1 MHSVWKRQP
10 RKEIEDSHNSSS
22 PKWYREWE
30 WFVKIL
36 RGLTTSP
43 WKAGCE
49 FTLWRNQGKLGGVK
63 VPTYQ
68 HSISLESRETER
80 ISHCDLYQMGGNQTV
95 KTGWSSPQR
104 VSYPQHSTGEEK
116 TQKTE
121 GKKNPQEGGGWAEAP
136 YDHNLEEGWLLG
148 TDGANR
154 GNQCQ
159 VWVSESRGASETV
172 AEMGGIIQISG
183 ISSLKGE
190 YSHDKMK
197 WSWHKPCK
205 E

>member
-1 MHSVWKRQP
+1 MIYGMRMICQNPKRP
-10 RKEIEDSHNSSS
+10 H
-22 PKWYREWE
+22 Y
-30 WFVKIL
+30 F
-36 RGLTTSP
+36 
-43 WKAGCE
+43 
-49 FTLWRNQGKLGGVK
+49 
-63 VPTYQ
+63 
-68 HSISLESRETER
+68 SLESWVWVHLMEKSGKIGRSKSPYLPTQHLIRKQRNRE
-80 ISHCDLYQMGGNQTV
+80 NQPL
-95 KTGWSSPQR
+95 WSLPDGR
-104 VSYPQHSTGEEK
+104 KPDGEDRMILTTKGQLSSAFNRRREDTK
-116 TQKTE
+116 KQKE
-121 GKKNPQEGGGWAEAP
+121 KKNPQGGGGWAEAP
-136 YDHNLEEGWLLG
+136 YDHNPEEGWLLG
-148 TDGANR
+148 NDGANR